1 VKLNASDCRKE
12 QIARST
18 ASAMMQVLIVKLQ
31 FWVASSKEFD
41 GCRFCDANEKYSIAS
56 DMPTFLVKF
65 KAELEGIKQ
74 LIPISNNEWR
84 LDIRSSDNDVDVRKD
99 ITVSGSDVIALEGS
113 RGEAHFVMKW
123 PGSKHQSY
131 MKIIDVKNVTGR
143 YASEDSG
150 KWLTILGLECRGIV
164 PTRWIP
170 GSDFIVESDG
180 GHYFESV
187 DLSDRDWADYDED
200 NDLSV
205 SITNVEC
212 KIE

>member
-1 VKLNASDCRKE
+1 
-12 QIARST
+12 
-18 ASAMMQVLIVKLQ
+18 
-31 FWVASSKEFD
+31 
-41 GCRFCDANEKYSIAS
+41 
-56 DMPTFLVKF
+56 MPTFLVKF

-113 RGEAHFVMKW
+113 RGEAHYVMKW

-143 YASEDSG
+143 YTSEDSG
-150 KWLTILGLECRGIV
+150 KWHTILGLECRGIV

>member
-1 VKLNASDCRKE
+1 
-12 QIARST
+12 
-18 ASAMMQVLIVKLQ
+18 
-31 FWVASSKEFD
+31 
-41 GCRFCDANEKYSIAS
+41 
-56 DMPTFLVKF
+56 MPTFLVKF

-99 ITVSGSDVIALEGS
+99 ITISGSDVIALEGS
-113 RGEAHFVMKW
+113 RGEAHYVMKW

-150 KWLTILGLECRGIV
+150 KWLTILGLECRGIE

-170 GSDFIVESDG
+170 GSDFIAESDG

-187 DLSDRDWADYDED
+187 DLSERDWAEYDED